1 MRILVAT
8 HLVPYPADTGGK
20 VVSAQTLAC
29 LQGLGMID
37 VCAFDPPWRLADG
50 RADLKLACD
59 RPAVL
64 RLRRRPAW
72 WWPLEAL
79 RGRPF
84 YIFRDASPA
93 MGRQLAAWAE
103 DGPDVILADGL
114 QMAHYVS
121 GSRRPK
127 VLVEHNVESYLLGEY
142 VRQHRNP
149 LLRLAGGIEH
159 RLLERH
165 ERDQCNRFD
174 AVIALSD
181 EDRRR
186 LEHLGVRA
194 RIVVLPPAVEAAEPV
209 PDGPRRRHIVHV
221 GTGHWP
227 PIAEGLRWYVQAVHP
242 LVVAQRTDAEL
253 WLAGPPPSFLARGD
267 SLPGVKVLGYVADLE
282 PVYRAAAV
290 FVVPLHVGGGVRLK
304 ILHAL
309 SRGLAV
315 VSTTAGCEG
324 LGLEDGRHVMIADDP
339 DRFSRAVL
347 AVLSCRELRQRL
359 GAAGREHVLARFR
372 PEARCAA
379 LHALLR
385 DVAEKDHLEHGRVT
399 R

>member
-1 MRILVAT
+1 MRVLVAM
-8 HLVPYPADTGGK
+8 HLVPYPPDSGGK
-20 VVSAQTLAC
+20 AVSAQTLAC
-29 LQGLGMID
+29 LRRLGPLD
-37 VCAFDPPWRLADG
+37 VCAFDPPWRRVDG
-50 RADLKLACD
+50 TVDLQKISDRATVLGLK
-59 RPAVL
+59 
-64 RLRRRPAW
+64 RRPAFL
-72 WWPLEAL
+72 WPLEVL

-84 YIFRDASPA
+84 YVFRDASPA

-103 DGPDVILADGL
+103 DGPDVILADSL

-127 VLVEHNVESYLLGEY
+127 VLVEHNVESHLLGEY
-142 VRQHRNP
+142 VRRHRNP
-149 LLRLAGGIEH
+149 LVRLVGGIEQ

-174 AVIALSD
+174 AVITLSD
-181 EDRRR
+181 DDRRR
-186 LEHLGVRA
+186 LKHLGVRA
-194 RIVVLPPAVEAAEPV
+194 RIEVLPPAVEPSEPV
-209 PDGPRRRHIVHV
+209 PDGPERRHIVHV

-242 LVVAQRTDAEL
+242 LVAAQGTDAEL

-290 FVVPLHVGGGVRLK
+290 FIVPLHVGGGVRLK

-347 AVLSCRELRQRL
+347 AVLCYRELRQRL

-399 R
+399 P